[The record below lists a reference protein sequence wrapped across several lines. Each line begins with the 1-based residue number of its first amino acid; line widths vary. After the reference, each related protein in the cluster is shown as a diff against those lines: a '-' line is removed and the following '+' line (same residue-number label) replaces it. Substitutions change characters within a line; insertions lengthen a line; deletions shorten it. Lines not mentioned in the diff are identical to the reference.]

1 MRRYSLLLQK
11 VGKVD
16 RINSMYI
23 AIDVGGTNTRIAAS
37 ESLATPLL
45 VQRVEYANTHDFQTD
60 YARMISEIHKISTE
74 ITAIGIS
81 FPGDWT
87 GNPNKLSLPTHNI
100 DWEDKP
106 FVQTISK
113 EFGCPVYIENDAV
126 CGARGTAYHEKV
138 SNDFVY
144 ITWGTGIG
152 GAQVTH
158 DADTVVATQLVWATY
173 LKSFEG
179 ACGGA
184 NLEKKYSKPGEELSE
199 EEWQTVM
206 SDFESE
212 FKSFIDAL
220 RPSHIIIGGG
230 ITTKQKSRLEN
241 TISHLENIS
250 SNLPK
255 ISISTLGDDAG
266 LYGALEMIRN
276 Q

>member
-1 MRRYSLLLQK
+1 M
-11 VGKVD
+11 VD

-37 ESLATPLL
+37 ESLDTPRL
-45 VQRVEYANTHDFQTD
+45 VQRVEYVNTHDFQTD
-60 YARMISEIHKISTE
+60 YARMIGEIRKISTKIE
-74 ITAIGIS
+74 AIGMS

-87 GNPNKLSLPTHNI
+87 GNPSKLSLPTHNI

-126 CGARGTAYHEKV
+126 CGARGTAHHENV
-138 SNDFVY
+138 SDDFVY

-158 DADTVVATQLVWATY
+158 DGDTVVATQLVWATY

-184 NLEKKYSKPGEELSE
+184 NLEKKYGKPGEKLSE
-199 EEWQTVM
+199 EEWQVIMT
-206 SDFESE
+206 DFQSE
-212 FKSFIDAL
+212 LKKFIDAL
-220 RPSHIIIGGG
+220 RPSHIVIGGG

-241 TISHLENIS
+241 IISHLAS
-250 SNLPK
+250 TSNDVPK
-255 ISISTLGDDAG
+255 ISLSSLGDDAG
-266 LYGALEMIRN
+266 LYGALGLIMRR
-276 Q
+276 

>member
-1 MRRYSLLLQK
+1 
-11 VGKVD
+11 
-16 RINSMYI
+16 MYI

-37 ESLATPLL
+37 ESLTSPLL
-45 VQRVEYANTHDFQTD
+45 VQRVKYVNTHDFQTD
-60 YARMISEIHKISTE
+60 YTRMIDEIHKISKK
-74 ITAIGIS
+74 IQAIGIS

-87 GNPNKLSLPTHNI
+87 GNPSKLSLPTHNI

-106 FVQTISK
+106 FVQTMST

-126 CGARGTAYHEKV
+126 CGARGTAYHENV
-138 SNDFVY
+138 SDDFVY

-158 DADTVVATQLVWATY
+158 DGDTVVATQLVWATY

-184 NLEKKYSKPGEELSE
+184 NLEKKYGKSGGQLND

-206 SDFESE
+206 SDFELE
-212 FKSFIDAL
+212 LKLFIDTL

-241 TISHLENIS
+241 TISHLKSTS
-250 SNLPK
+250 SNLLK
-255 ISISTLGDDAG
+255 ISISSLGDDAG
-266 LYGALEMIRN
+266 LYGALEMIRKN
-276 Q
+276 CV

>member
-1 MRRYSLLLQK
+1 
-11 VGKVD
+11 
-16 RINSMYI
+16 MYI

-37 ESLATPLL
+37 ESLTTPLL
-45 VQRVEYANTHDFQTD
+45 VQRVEYVNTHDFQTD

-87 GNPNKLSLPTHNI
+87 GNPSKLSLPTHNI

-138 SNDFVY
+138 NDDFVY

-158 DADTVVATQLVWATY
+158 DGDTMVATQLVWATY

-184 NLEKKYSKPGEELSE
+184 NLEKKYGKPGDKLSD

-206 SDFESE
+206 SDFETE
-212 FKSFIDAL
+212 LKSFIDKL
-220 RPSHIIIGGG
+220 HPSHIIIGGG

-241 TISHLENIS
+241 IVSHLENIS
-250 SNLPK
+250 GNLPK
-255 ISISTLGDDAG
+255 ISISTLGDDVG
-266 LYGALEMIRN
+266 LYGALELIRRN
-276 Q
+276 SG

>member
-1 MRRYSLLLQK
+1 
-11 VGKVD
+11 
-16 RINSMYI
+16 MYI

-37 ESLATPLL
+37 ESLTTPLL
-45 VQRVEYANTHDFQTD
+45 VQRVEYVNTHDFQTD

-106 FVQTISK
+106 FVQTMSA

-138 SNDFVY
+138 SDDFVY

-158 DADTVVATQLVWATY
+158 DGDTVVATQLVWATY

-184 NLEKKYSKPGEELSE
+184 NLEKKYGKPGDQLSG
-199 EEWQTVM
+199 EEWQAIM
-206 SDFESE
+206 IDFQSE
-212 FKSFIDAL
+212 LEKFIDAL
-220 RPSHIIIGGG
+220 RPSHIVIGGG
-230 ITTKQKSRLEN
+230 ITTKQKGRLAN
-241 TISHLENIS
+241 LISDFEKTS
-250 SNLPK
+250 GNLPK

-266 LYGALEMIRN
+266 LYGALELIK
-276 Q
+276 